1 MSNINSMNK
10 IENFLTPEELEKINN
25 FFEEIYYKNDL
36 VQYGNCYNYEKGTIE
51 IIDIIDLI
59 NEFNLKIT
67 IDEE

>member
-1 MSNINSMNK
+1 MK
-10 IENFLTPEELEKINN
+10 IENFLTPDELEKINN

-36 VQYGNCYNYEKGTIE
+36 IQYGNCYNYSEGHL
-51 IIDIIDLI
+51 DIFEVINLI

>member
-1 MSNINSMNK
+1 MDIIKNIMSAD
-10 IENFLTPEELEKINN
+10 EFEKINN

>member
-1 MSNINSMNK
+1 MDIIKNIMSAD
-10 IENFLTPEELEKINN
+10 EFEKINN

-36 VQYGNCYNYEKGTIE
+36 VQYGNCYNYKKGTIE

>member
-1 MSNINSMNK
+1 MDIIKNIMSAD
-10 IENFLTPEELEKINN
+10 EFEKINN
-25 FFEEIYYKNDL
+25 FFKEIYYKNDL